1 MAKIVEP
8 KVEIKP
14 VAWTGEIVL
23 KYQGFVTVTRPDG
36 VKKVMTGEPMGTV
49 PSAEES
55 LKHEIMQ
62 RQHDINDAISALNY
76 GGVEGTCKVLGKQ

>member
-14 VAWTGEIVL
+14 VAWTGETVL

-36 VKKVMTGEPMGTV
+36 KKKVMTGEPMGTV
-49 PSAEES
+49 PAAKES

-62 RQHDINDAISALNY
+62 RQSDINDALHALK
-76 GGVEGTCKVLGKQ
+76 GIM

>member
-1 MAKIVEP
+1 MEKSLKP

-23 KYQGFVTVTRPDG
+23 KYQGFVTVARPDG
-36 VKKVMTGEPMGTV
+36 GEKVMTGEPMGTV
-49 PSAEES
+49 EAAKES

-62 RQHDINDAISALNY
+62 RQQDVNAAISAL
-76 GGVEGTCKVLGKQ
+76 KDIM

>member
-1 MAKIVEP
+1 MAKSVEP

-36 VKKVMTGEPMGTV
+36 KEKVMTGEPMGT
-49 PSAEES
+49 AEAAKES

-62 RQHDINDAISALNY
+62 RQQDVNAAISAL
-76 GGVEGTCKVLGKQ
+76 KAIM

>member
-1 MAKIVEP
+1 MAKNVEP

-36 VKKVMTGEPMGTV
+36 KEKVMTGEPMGTV
-49 PSAEES
+49 EAAKES

-62 RQHDINDAISALNY
+62 RQQDINAAISALK
-76 GGVEGTCKVLGKQ
+76 EIM

>member
-1 MAKIVEP
+1 MATKVEP

-14 VAWTGEIVL
+14 VAWTGETVL

-36 VKKVMTGEPMGTV
+36 KEKVMTGEPMGTV
-49 PSAEES
+49 SAAKES

-62 RQHDINDAISALNY
+62 RKDDVNAAISALK
-76 GGVEGTCKVLGKQ
+76 GIM